1 MVLHSMY
8 WKESSFLSSSSP
20 FKPSL
25 LGHSWPHKNENSQ
38 EREPRGSYCLC
49 WLVARRRGPLAPRGT
64 LAAAGHTRVRW
75 STRPSGGGGGSLW
88 QFLTTHLWRC
98 SCSWWYANLPL
109 RPATAHA
116 IQLFQFLSFS
126 SGFSPLAASYMS
138 MTQNRNLRAEKLC
151 CCCSCA

>member
-75 STRPSGGGGGSLW
+75 STRRRLTMAVFNNALVALLVLLMVCKLAPEASNSTCHSVISVSL
-88 QFLTTHLWRC
+88 LLLWV
-98 SCSWWYANLPL
+98 
-109 RPATAHA
+109 
-116 IQLFQFLSFS
+116 LS
-126 SGFSPLAASYMS
+126 PVAASYMS

-151 CCCSCA
+151 CCCCLCA